1 MITANNCRVV
11 GAVYAD
17 MKISFLIH
25 NAYGIGGTI
34 TTTFNL
40 AGALAERHD
49 VEIVSALRHRE
60 HPNLVLDPR
69 VRLRALVD
77 LRKEEDHPLH
87 QRPAKVFP
95 SAEYRH
101 RQYSELTDQRI
112 GECLEAIDTDVVIGT
127 RPGLNVH
134 IARQAPQRV
143 LRVGQEHLTLD
154 NHPPALRTAL
164 RRAYRRLD
172 VITTVTEADAAAYRR
187 KMWLPGVHVEA
198 LPNSVP
204 DPAVPPADGTAKI
217 VIAAGRLVPVK
228 RYDLLIEAF
237 AQVAAAFPDWQLR
250 IYGKG
255 EEQPRLRD
263 LIERLRLWNNVFLMG
278 AATPMEAEW
287 AKGSIGAAASNF
299 EPFGMTIVEA
309 MRCGLPVVSTDCPY
323 GPGEIIEDRA
333 DGRLVPVGDADAL
346 ASALLELVGDDERRR
361 RMGRTALENARR
373 FAPGPVVAQAER
385 LLEDA
390 LAARTTSRRTSPPQD
405 HHRSNS
411 ALIGRSHAARDAA
424 HAAAVGALRAIR
436 KGRR

>member
-1 MITANNCRVV
+1 
-11 GAVYAD
+11 

-49 VEIVSALRHRE
+49 VEVVSALRHRE

-77 LRKEEDHPLH
+77 LRKEADHPLH

-95 SAEYRH
+95 PAEYRH
-101 RQYSELTDQRI
+101 HQYSELTDQRI
-112 GECLEAIDTDVVIGT
+112 GECLAALDADVVIGT

-134 IARQAPQRV
+134 IARQAPQHV

-154 NHPPALRTAL
+154 NHSPRLRTAL
-164 RRAYRRLD
+164 RRAYRHLD

-204 DPAVPPADGTAKI
+204 DPALPPADSTAKV

-237 AQVAAAFPDWQLR
+237 APVAAAHPDWQLR

-255 EEQPRLRD
+255 EEQPRLRE
-263 LIERLRLWNNVFLMG
+263 LIERLGLWNNVFLMG

-323 GPGEIIEDRA
+323 GPGEIIQDGT
-333 DGRLVPVGDADAL
+333 DGRLVPVGDRDAL
-346 ASALLELVGDDERRR
+346 AAALLDLVGDDERRR
-361 RMGRTALENARR
+361 RMSRAALDHARR
-373 FAPGPVVAQAER
+373 FAPEPVVAQAER
-385 LLEDA
+385 LLETAAAARGTGPAATPQGHGTRSA
-390 LAARTTSRRTSPPQD
+390 LA
-405 HHRSNS
+405 
-411 ALIGRSHAARDAA
+411 GRGHAARDAA
-424 HAAAVGALRAIR
+424 HAAASGVLRSIR

>member
-1 MITANNCRVV
+1 
-11 GAVYAD
+11 

-60 HPNLVLDPR
+60 HPTLTPDPR

-77 LRKEEDHPLH
+77 LRKEADHPLH
-87 QRPAKVFP
+87 GRPAKVFP
-95 SAEYRH
+95 PAEYRH
-101 RQYSELTDQRI
+101 HQYSELTDQRI
-112 GECLEAIDTDVVIGT
+112 GECLEALDADVVIGT

-134 IARQAPQRV
+134 IARQAPRHV

-154 NHPPALRTAL
+154 NHSPRLRTAL
-164 RRAYRRLD
+164 RRAYRDLD

-204 DPAVPPADGTAKI
+204 DPVLPPADGAAKI
-217 VIAAGRLVPVK
+217 VVAAGRLVPVK

-255 EEQPRLRD
+255 EEQAGLRQ
-263 LIERLRLWNNVFLMG
+263 LIERLGLWNNVFLMG

-287 AKGSIGAAASNF
+287 AKASIGASASDF

-323 GPGEIIEDRA
+323 GPGEIIQDGT
-333 DGRLVPVGDADAL
+333 DGRLVPVGDRDAL

-361 RMGRTALENARR
+361 RMVRAALENARR
-373 FAPGPVVAQAER
+373 YAPGPVVAQAER
-385 LLEDA
+385 ILDEA
-390 LAARTTSRRTSPPQD
+390 VTAKTTGRRPTTAHAHRPRSP
-405 HHRSNS
+405 
-411 ALIGRSHAARDAA
+411 LTGRGHAARDAA
-424 HAAAVGALRAIR
+424 HAAATGVLRRIR
-436 KGRR
+436 GGRR